1 MTVENTAPEVK
12 EEEIEIVIDENSR
25 DGQEVGN
32 DDELERYTKSVSK
45 RINKLNQKN
54 REAEERAR
62 YLEALAMQ
70 KEQELQQYR
79 EQSILQARTVLE
91 KEGEALQAKESQI
104 DDIYR
109 KAIQSGDADLISK
122 ADTLKSDL
130 AIQKEKLRVAQSRQD
145 QQQPQQPAQPQQP
158 VQESYEPYQDQGQ
171 SQSYQQPVQQEIK
184 PTEEALSWHEKN
196 KWYGDSENEEN
207 LQATQFAYFTHF
219 NLINEGYDPDSDE
232 YYNELDTR
240 VFRVYPNLQSEEAE
254 QIVEQSEARPPVQR
268 VASATPT
275 AGRQQTRGQQRGVR
289 FKKDELQ
296 MNLRLKPH
304 NMSEEA
310 WLQRVA
316 AEKKKIQ
323 AREAR

>member
-196 KWYGDSENEEN
+196 KWYGDSENDEN